1 MSPGLNA
8 QATTHAAEMLRA
20 LRELEPDQQAALTAS
35 AARASAGIDARPS
48 GTFPVV
54 IGMVVLVIVGGAA
67 LCFIRGPFWSVAA
80 GALVLVLPLAPIGL
94 WATRQH
100 LRRLEKGQEEADLL
114 VAGAMNDPSRL
125 VDALRRLERVELDSF
140 RGGSEIARFSTY
152 RRRRERLE
160 RRLGLDGMRR

>member
-1 MSPGLNA
+1 MD
-8 QATTHAAEMLRA
+8 TRA
-20 LRELEPDQQAALTAS
+20 
-35 AARASAGIDARPS
+35 G
-48 GTFPVV
+48 GTFAVLT
-54 IGMVVLVIVGGAA
+54 GMIFLLIAGGAA
-67 LCFIRGPFWSVAA
+67 VCSIRGPFWPATTR
-80 GALVLVLPLAPIGL
+80 ALVLVLTLAPIGL

-100 LRRLEKGQEEADLL
+100 LRRLEKRQEEADLL

-125 VDALRRLERVELDSF
+125 VNALRRLKRVELDSF